1 MFIMFIACLQTLV
14 SHIIHSALH
23 KKCVAGDG
31 TPDEWEQDLGNFPS
45 GDPGLQV
52 NVSARGAGAGFFLL
66 NVASSRA
73 PEGQTFE
80 VASQPVGDVHDLYR
94 GKHMD
99 HMANRSDR
107 NCCFYFWD

>member
-1 MFIMFIACLQTLV
+1 MNGNKTLET
-14 SHIIHSALH
+14 S
-23 KKCVAGDG
+23 
-31 TPDEWEQDLGNFPS
+31 
-45 GDPGLQV
+45 LQV
-52 NVSARGAGAGFFLL
+52 IQVCKSMSVPVGLEQGSVLL

-107 NCCFYFWD
+107 NCCFFFWD